1 LKSWKITYGHPVK
14 RTLTL
19 QSEVNDGL
27 KKRPISISLEKRKP
41 VRGTVCDIEDTEGG
55 PRKRW
60 PKKFEETYGEIKK
73 SIQL

>member
-27 KKRPISISLEKRKP
+27 KKRPTSISLEKRKP
-41 VRGTVCDIEDTEGG
+41 VRGTVCDIEDTGGG
-55 PRKRW
+55 P
-60 PKKFEETYGEIKK
+60 
-73 SIQL
+73 